1 MELLVKYTK
10 THKMISDAK
19 YEEHP
24 VGGTEDKPHMYKVV
38 VGGQTLGYGRGKTRD
53 EAIDHAIRATF
64 FLVQAHGYELE
75 QNEDCLTKEPTVQF
89 QPPPPPPPMPPP
101 PGSVVGGLPPP
112 PPPGVSDVM
121 VQPAVIP
128 QPKSLSSELAV
139 ATRSG
144 VGVTQKPV
152 QLIVA
157 AAATSSVGGSLSG
170 VGGAGVGGVGVQG
183 KGSVGSKKSGT
194 DSNLVFQPPS
204 SEDECMEELR
214 AKLPRYSLSMATAIA

>member
-1 MELLVKYTK
+1 
-10 THKMISDAK
+10 MISDAK

-101 PGSVVGGLPPP
+101 PGSGGGGLPPP
-112 PPPGVSDVM
+112 PPPGSVGVGVGGVM

-139 ATRSG
+139 ATRSSG
-144 VGVTQKPV
+144 VGVTMQKPV

-170 VGGAGVGGVGVQG
+170 GGGGVGVGVQG
-183 KGSVGSKKSGT
+183 KGGVGSKKSGT

-204 SEDECMEELR
+204 LEDECMEELR